1 MIALTLTQPW
11 ATLVV
16 LGVKRFETRS
26 WSPAGRALPLR
37 VAVHAAK
44 SWRTEDRWFAE
55 DLRKRGVIPAGTSLP
70 LGAVVGEVTVVAVH
84 ETGAVREDLPRLE
97 RELGDFTDGRQAW
110 ELADPVAYPEP
121 IAASGALGLW
131 TWERPA

>member
-16 LGVKRFETRS
+16 LGVKRFETRG

-37 VAVHAAK
+37 LAVHAAK

-55 DLRKRGVIPAGTSLP
+55 ELRKRGVISAGTSLP
-70 LGAVVGEVTVVAVH
+70 LGAVVGEASVVAIH
-84 ETGAVREDLPRLE
+84 ETRALREGLPRLE
-97 RELGDFTDGRQAW
+97 RELGDFTDGRLAW
-110 ELADPVAYPEP
+110 ELADSVVYAEP

-131 TWERPA
+131 TWEREA